1 MANTLSPR
9 KIVSF
14 LRSCKNKQLHPNG
27 KKKKQ
32 RLYLF
37 RTHYNKG
44 VSNHHLY
51 LVETQMQARESF
63 ITTKTGRLQVCSDWK
78 LLAWASGGRLNRSG
92 VSCVVSLENMF
103 GFLTGLDLE
112 TEAKNRD
119 AGTHRPSLDH
129 SGLMATDYES
139 DFSCHK
145 QSDHCPFVGH
155 FLSLPISSVTLL
167 QNVDQFR
174 KG

>member
-1 MANTLSPR
+1 MANTLSPHN
-9 KIVSF
+9 IVCF

-27 KKKKQ
+27 KKKKKQ

-78 LLAWASGGRLNRSG
+78 LLA
-92 VSCVVSLENMF
+92 
-103 GFLTGLDLE
+103 
-112 TEAKNRD
+112 
-119 AGTHRPSLDH
+119 
-129 SGLMATDYES
+129 
-139 DFSCHK
+139 
-145 QSDHCPFVGH
+145 
-155 FLSLPISSVTLL
+155 
-167 QNVDQFR
+167 
-174 KG
+174 